1 MKIRK
6 IINRKRLITELVLLC
21 LMLYCCSEVYAGHR
35 EVNED
40 MQSLD
45 DKTLS
50 LGIRKVD
57 SGDIL
62 FTEILPKVEKGQAEF
77 IEVYNASE
85 YGIALSDLYLGLRDV
100 KTNSWKLY
108 DVGGKSSFVLAS
120 GEYYVLS
127 KAPESIGRQYRVCE
141 EDNFIKVSNLPPLTD
156 GGGYLAILRKKDTL
170 VLEQMQYSERMH
182 HPLLD
187 NTVGVSLERMRM
199 EVSAMCFENWHSAAQ
214 AAAYG
219 TPSCENSQGSD
230 RQDDEE
236 EQWFR
241 YSSDFITPNN
251 DGLNDYLRLEYNL
264 KLAGYICS
272 IRIYDSE
279 GRLCRLLVNQTLLGR
294 EDFLLWDGFDDK
306 KRRLR
311 SGMYIVFIEL
321 IHTNGKRKVLRKAI
335 GVA

>member
-1 MKIRK
+1 MR
-6 IINRKRLITELVLLC
+6 RLITELALLC
-21 LMLYCCSEVYAGHR
+21 MAFHCCFEMNAGQR
-35 EVNED
+35 KGNEN
-40 MQSLD
+40 MENFG
-45 DKTLS
+45 DKTLAF
-50 LGIRKVD
+50 GTRKVD

-77 IEVYNASE
+77 IEVYNASGYE
-85 YGIALSDLYLGLRDV
+85 IALSDLYLGLRDV

-108 DVGGKSSFVLAS
+108 DVGSKSSFVLAS

-127 KAPESIGRQYRVCE
+127 KAPESIGRQYRVCK
-141 EDNFIKVSNLPPLTD
+141 EDNFIKLSNLPALTD
-156 GGGYLAILRKKDTL
+156 GGGHLAILRKKDTL
-170 VLEQMQYSERMH
+170 VLEEMQYSEKMH

-219 TPSCENSQGSD
+219 TPTCENSQASD
-230 RQDDEE
+230 RQDDD

-272 IRIYDSE
+272 VRIYDSE
-279 GRLCRLLVNQTLLGR
+279 GRLCRLLVNQALLGR